1 MHYANN
7 SLHKK
12 ITNVCVLVW
21 IFFSNS
27 SEHDSSGSQCNFKS
41 LRRSSYSI
49 IGSGFYANKTIMPI
63 TGA

>member
-1 MHYANN
+1 MIVQEA
-7 SLHKK
+7 SVILRA
-12 ITNVCVLVW
+12 
-21 IFFSNS
+21 
-27 SEHDSSGSQCNFKS
+27 